1 VKLFGGDEMK
11 RFWILISVLVFVA
24 SAIVL
29 TSRADNTSVKG
40 DYVEVRT
47 ASVFAGACHYNGEVT
62 TAGREAIMAWKFTSG
77 NWRGADLKGLS
88 AIAVVSADDN
98 LSSSQATRRSE
109 IILDQSASHDQRV
122 AMLSAIKSRYAVSLG
137 EIVSVRSAAINFKHE
152 GKTYEVNSPEALIDV
167 EAMPNDLCCRMP
179 NLVWYE
185 PLVQL
190 GQRKVGYT
198 VKALYSGQ
206 AVGEGWERS
215 DENSA
220 FYGNFA
226 F

>member
-1 VKLFGGDEMK
+1 MK
-11 RFWILISVLVFVA
+11 RLWIVASVLVF
-24 SAIVL
+24 SAGAIAL
-29 TSRADNTSVKG
+29 TSRAENASVKG

-62 TAGREAIMAWKFTSG
+62 TAGREAIMAWKFISG
-77 NWRGADLKGLS
+77 NWNGADLSGLS

-109 IILDQSASHDQRV
+109 IILDQSASHDQKV
-122 AMLSAIKSRYAVSLG
+122 AMLSAIKSRYAASLG
-137 EIVSVRSAAINFKHE
+137 EIISVRSAAINFKHE
-152 GKTYEVNSPEALIDV
+152 GKTYEVNSSEASIDV

-198 VKALYSGQ
+198 TKALYSGH
-206 AVGEGWERS
+206 AVGDGWERS